1 MASSKKEGLSQAK
14 IEAATRQLASDLA
27 FHARRPVNIQL
38 VGGSHIAYTYN
49 CDQTNRPIPIVMNP
63 SILAKVRNED
73 RAIKIWRGIGFHELA
88 HHMWP
93 AEAQYRQANKEGFQQ
108 LFNLVDDE
116 QNERRGRALDET
128 WGACFQTVC
137 AFIFP
142 GKEQSETTLIPGI
155 VDGDKKPK
163 APKGRAAA
171 KTYIKRWN
179 MFAFHLRRHIPDC
192 ADEAVAAALAL
203 IPKGFKD
210 LSKEELLELTRQIHE
225 ALAIGVILPTQDP
238 NAKPV
243 AGKPGEKPEP
253 DSEDD
258 DDDDEDEEEKPE
270 PEPEPEEEEKKE
282 EEKEEEKKKSTW
294 NWRKLLSSKWTYAP
308 FGLFILI
315 WFALLMQGGVNF
327 WVRVFFNTLIIGG
340 VITGFLFWRRA
351 MIKAMLARI
360 KAAASGGMPSA
371 PTTKITLGPILAVAI
386 PLTVGG
392 GLAYLAFRFLP
403 WPVATLCTAV
413 ACSVATIG
421 WYRKS
426 RRKARE
432 REGAP
437 SKFAILGMS
446 LFGLGSFAGMV
457 YALKSMGVH
466 NLWLEI
472 ATAILGFLL
481 LMGSLLLVNDNQKAN
496 AQGQLTPLQRL
507 QRSIVRTRERVI
519 AGIKRFFGGIWHAIW
534 DFVCDVCA
542 FLWRNLTR
550 FVGFVWRNLVI
561 AVRRIRWKLS
571 GPLLKAWRHPLLRIA
586 IIALP
591 VAVMLVII
599 WALVTKAGQYSWWL
613 AVIVA
618 LIILALLIAAFIFR
632 KKIKRFVVQ
641 ELFMPMP
648 QLMDAMMQPPLDFET
663 EWFNQIEPIVQVEP
677 DQPLLDSLLP
687 QIYPLAQQL
696 KPLLARCGRA
706 AVDLEDQ
713 PDGFD
718 LTDEADLALVG
729 ETSVF
734 ITDDMMPKA
743 SVHFEVALDCS
754 GSMASPTQS
763 LKPGEK
769 FLLGKFFALVLEQAV
784 LDMPGVSAR
793 FWGFTHEQIYDCG
806 TPGEGRMSG
815 LQCGGGNN
823 DAAML
828 WHMGQS
834 AATSGKDI
842 KVLLMLS
849 DGQPS
854 DCSWLS
860 LHNLV
865 LQFEQEGMIPWNFAL
880 DVINTP
886 AFERFFTDLVGLSMP
901 EAIDAMGETLA
912 AITDGGA

>member
-1 MASSKKEGLSQAK
+1 MASKKEGLSQAT
-14 IEAATRQLASDLA
+14 IEAETRRLASDLA
-27 FHARRPVNIQL
+27 FHVRRPVNIQL
-38 VGGSHIAYTYN
+38 VGGNHIAYTYN
-49 CDQTNRPIPIVMNP
+49 CDETNRPIPIVMNP
-63 SILAKVRNED
+63 SILSKIRNED

-88 HHMWP
+88 HHLWP

-128 WGACFQTVC
+128 WGACFQSVC

-179 MFAFHLRRHIPDC
+179 MFAFHLRRHVPNC
-192 ADEAVAAALAL
+192 PDEAVAAALAL
-203 IPKGFKD
+203 IPKDFKD
-210 LSKEELLELTRQIHE
+210 LEKEELFELTRRIHE
-225 ALAIGVILPTQDP
+225 ALLIGVILPTQDP

-243 AGKPGEKPEP
+243 NGKPGEKLEP
-253 DSEDD
+253 DSDE
-258 DDDDEDEEEKPE
+258 DDEDEQDEEEEPE
-270 PEPEPEEEEKKE
+270 PEPEPEEEPKPDDKK
-282 EEKEEEKKKSTW
+282 EEKKKTTW
-294 NWRKLLSSKWTYAP
+294 NLRKLLSSKWTYAP
-308 FGLFILI
+308 FGLFIIL

-340 VITGFLFWRRA
+340 VITAFLFWRRA

-360 KAAASGGMPSA
+360 KAAASGAMPSA
-371 PTTKITLGPILAVAI
+371 PTKRISLGPIIVGAVQ
-386 PLTVGG
+386 LTIGG
-392 GLAYLAFRFLP
+392 GLIYLAFRFMP
-403 WPVATLCTAV
+403 WPVAVMATSMG
-413 ACSVATIG
+413 CSITVFI

-426 RRKARE
+426 RRKAKSS
-432 REGAP
+432 EGPP
-437 SKFAILGMS
+437 SKLAILVMS
-446 LFGLGSFAGMV
+446 LFALGSFGAMLFS
-457 YALKSMGVH
+457 LKSMGVH

-472 ATAILGFLL
+472 ATAVLGFCLL
-481 LMGSLLLVNDNQKAN
+481 GGTLLLVNDNQVAN
-496 AQGQLTPLQRL
+496 SRGQLTPMQRL
-507 QRSIVRTRERVI
+507 KRRIVRTREAIIR
-519 AGIKRFFGGIWHAIW
+519 GIKRFFGSIWNAVW
-534 DFVCDVCA
+534 DFICDVAA
-542 FLWRNLTR
+542 FIWSNVTR
-550 FVGFVWRNLVI
+550 FARFVWHWTVI
-561 AVRRIRWKLS
+561 AARRIRWKLS

-591 VAVMLVII
+591 VAVLLVII
-599 WALVTKAGQYSWWL
+599 WALVTKAGTYGWWV

-618 LIILALLIAAFIFR
+618 LLLLALLIAAFIFR

-677 DQPLLDSLLP
+677 DQALLDSLLP

-696 KPLLARCGRA
+696 KPLLERCGRA
-706 AVDLEDQ
+706 TVDLEDQ
-713 PDGFD
+713 PEGFD

-734 ITDDMMPKA
+734 ITDDMKPKA

-754 GSMASPTQS
+754 GSMASPTKS

-769 FLLGKFFALVLEQAV
+769 FLLGKFFALVLEQACM
-784 LDMPGVSAR
+784 DMPGVSAK
-793 FWGFTHEQIYDCG
+793 FWGFTHDQIYDCG
-806 TPGEGRMSG
+806 SAGEGRSSG
-815 LQCGGGNN
+815 LVCGGGNN

-834 AATSGKDI
+834 AAASGKDI

-901 EAIDAMGETLA
+901 EAIDVMGETLA
-912 AITDGGA
+912 AITEGGG